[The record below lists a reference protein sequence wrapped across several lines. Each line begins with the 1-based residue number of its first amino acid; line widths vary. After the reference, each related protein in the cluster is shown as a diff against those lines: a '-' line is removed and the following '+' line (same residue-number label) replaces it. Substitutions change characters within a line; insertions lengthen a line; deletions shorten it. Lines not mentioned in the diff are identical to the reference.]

1 MADKRKNLKLELYIS
16 DEGVRRGRAVSQR
29 IDIIGDILV
38 DILSQLRLKA
48 A

>member
-1 MADKRKNLKLELYIS
+1 MAGKLKNLKLELYI

>member
-1 MADKRKNLKLELYIS
+1 LAGKLKNLKLELYSS

-29 IDIIGDILV
+29 IDIIGDIL